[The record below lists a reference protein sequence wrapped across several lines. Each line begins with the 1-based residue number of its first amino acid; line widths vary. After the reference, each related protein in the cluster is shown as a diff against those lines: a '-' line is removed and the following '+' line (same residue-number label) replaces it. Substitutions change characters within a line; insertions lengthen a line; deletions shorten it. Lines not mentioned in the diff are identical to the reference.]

1 MDKGLLEQRDKLFRK
16 LARNFPDHSTI
27 DCLMRVPRERF
38 VPLESRHKAYLDI
51 PLSIGDGQTISQPY
65 IVALMTQELGLQ
77 GQERVLEVGTGSGYQ
92 TAILAEL
99 LPGGSVVS
107 TELVPRLAEEA
118 GERLRKMGYANAQ
131 VLRAGDILGCPELGP
146 YDAILVTAAAPRMP
160 QDLVD
165 QLAVG
170 GRLVAPVGTREKQVL
185 TRALRTEEGIS
196 IRMLTPCRFVPLL
209 GEGAF
214 PRAG

>member
-1 MDKGLLEQRDKLFRK
+1 MEQRDKLFGK
-16 LARNFPDHSTI
+16 LAREIPDHSI
-27 DCLMRVPRERF
+27 VDCIKRVPREQF
-38 VPLESRHKAYLDI
+38 VPIESRHKAYLDI
-51 PLSIGDGQTISQPY
+51 PLGIGDGQTISQPY
-65 IVALMTQELGLQ
+65 IVALMTQALGLQ
-77 GQERVLEVGTGSGYQ
+77 GHERVLEVGSGSGYQ
-92 TAILAEL
+92 TAILAET
-99 LPGGSVVS
+99 LPKGRVVS
-107 TELVPRLAEEA
+107 TELVPRLAREA
-118 GERLRKMGYANAQ
+118 GERLGRMKYTNAHVRQ
-131 VLRAGDILGCPELGP
+131 AGDILGCPELGP
-146 YDAILVTAAAPRMP
+146 YDAILVTAAAPRIP

-170 GRLVAPVGTREKQVL
+170 GRLVVPVGTREKQVL